1 MKCHLLFSLVLLT
14 LLSACGSQISANVT
28 SNREKAGT
36 SDSAVARINDLEF
49 TQSELER
56 ELALNRATYK
66 LTNNKELVLQDLEG
80 TLQNLIPTLL
90 LDQQAQHAGLSAT
103 EDEVTTALDN
113 FIAGRQLTLDELEAE
128 LTRQGVTLADFQK
141 SLARNIRV
149 EKYLEQTFAQTG
161 PEVDYS
167 TWFNELRDGA
177 SIEILYT
184 PPEELPLLGAVAPDF
199 ILANAKEE
207 AVSLS
212 QFQGR
217 PVVINFWATWCLPCR
232 REMPAFQH
240 AFETYQDDGLII
252 LAVNFEEKS
261 DLVRPFIEEFGLTFE
276 IVYDTQAKVSQLYQ
290 VTGLPRT
297 IFVDRQGVIQHI
309 QIGEVEETLLTEII
323 EKIL

>member
-1 MKCHLLFSLVLLT
+1 MNYHLLFGLL
-14 LLSACGSQISANVT
+14 LIVLSACGIQEGASQTATALGDPV
-28 SNREKAGT
+28 
-36 SDSAVARINDLEF
+36 VARINGLEF

-66 LTNNKELVLQDLEG
+66 LTNGKELVLQDPER
-80 TLQNLIPTLL
+80 TLQGLIPTLL
-90 LDQQAQHAGLSAT
+90 LDQQAQQMGLSAV
-103 EDEVTTALDN
+103 EDEVVTSLSK
-113 FIAGRQLTLDELEAE
+113 FLAGRKVTIDEVETE
-128 LTRQGVTLADFQK
+128 LTRQGVTLVDFQK
-141 SLARNIRV
+141 SLARNVRV
-149 EKYLEQTFAQTG
+149 EKYLDRTFAQTG

-167 TWFNELRDGA
+167 TWFNEIRDGA

-184 PPEELPLLGAVAPDF
+184 LPEELPLLGAVAPDF
-199 ILANAKEE
+199 TLANAQEE

-212 QFQGR
+212 QFEGR
-217 PVVINFWATWCLPCR
+217 PVVINFWATWCVSCR
-232 REMPAFQH
+232 KEMPAFQR

-261 DLVRPFIEEFGLTFE
+261 NLVRPFVEEFGLTFD
-276 IVYDTQAKVSQLYQ
+276 ILYDTQAEVSQTYQ